1 MSDGRR
7 HISLRFIWRQR
18 CPEALP
24 PDDQIFE
31 TRDTMSEF
39 DADALEKDKAQ
50 APTEAQDEAD
60 DGEIEDSIITLI
72 DDEGRMSDFD
82 VLDAIETDDGRFV
95 ALLPLASMDE
105 ETGDGEYIIL
115 RVDTVNGE
123 EELAEIEDEKLV
135 EALADLF
142 QERFHELYET
152 EDYLRE

>member
-1 MSDGRR
+1 
-7 HISLRFIWRQR
+7 
-18 CPEALP
+18 
-24 PDDQIFE
+24 
-31 TRDTMSEF
+31 MSEF
-39 DADALEKDKAQ
+39 DSDALEQDKTGIPA
-50 APTEAQDEAD
+50 EAQGEPD

-72 DDEGRMSDFD
+72 DDEGRMSEFD

-142 QERFHELYET
+142 QDRFHELYET

>member
-7 HISLRFIWRQR
+7 HIS
-18 CPEALP
+18 PDASGSSDSEA
-24 PDDQIFE
+24 PDDQTFE
-31 TRDTMSEF
+31 TRETMSEF
-39 DADALEKDKAQ
+39 DSDALEQDKTGIPA
-50 APTEAQDEAD
+50 EAQGEPD

-72 DDEGRMSDFD
+72 DDEGRMSEFD

-142 QERFHELYET
+142 QDRFHELYET